1 MDFLYGEWEVS
12 GDDDPNLLPLCFVV
26 TKESQ
31 AADETLARISEDLIG
46 RIKSLDTD
54 NAEELQRLIERVK
67 NTQRNEFVLIVG
79 TKGAGKSTFIDR
91 FFLHVLP
98 KELRDDCIV
107 AKINLADS
115 EGNEKDVPNWLNQHL
130 LKTLE
135 DLIFENGAPTYEQL
149 QGIFYDEYNRWR
161 RGSYHYLYDRDREQF
176 KIEFGKHIEQRREE
190 RQHEY
195 IERLL
200 SHIVRVR
207 RKLPCIVFDNAD
219 HFTIEFQERVFQYA
233 RSIYEKQL
241 CLIIMPITD
250 KTSWHLSREGALR
263 SFESAS
269 LFLPIPSPRKILERR
284 IEFLGLKLADERRE
298 SGRGYFVGRGI
309 HLSLEDLTAFTA
321 ALQSVFLRTG
331 SVARWIG
338 HLANR

>member
-1 MDFLYGEWEVS
+1 M
-12 GDDDPNLLPLCFVV
+12 
-26 TKESQ
+26 
-31 AADETLARISEDLIG
+31 
-46 RIKSLDTD
+46 
-54 NAEELQRLIERVK
+54 
-67 NTQRNEFVLIVG
+67 
-79 TKGAGKSTFIDR
+79 
-91 FFLHVLP
+91 
-98 KELRDDCIV
+98 
-107 AKINLADS
+107 
-115 EGNEKDVPNWLNQHL
+115 
-130 LKTLE
+130 
-135 DLIFENGAPTYEQL
+135 
-149 QGIFYDEYNRWR
+149 
-161 RGSYHYLYDRDREQF
+161 
-176 KIEFGKHIEQRREE
+176 
-190 RQHEY
+190 
-195 IERLL
+195 
-200 SHIVRVR
+200 RVR

-250 KTSWHLSREGALR
+250 RTSWHLSREGALR

-338 HLANR
+338 HLANRDIRRCLELAKDVVTSPVRPEKG